1 VIFRTVKEA
10 HRRFHSFTKRNE
22 ESALHP
28 NIRGVVFEIV
38 LSYGGGNEEFD
49 SILKYYSEARTAD
62 QKVVALTGLGFAQS
76 DDLIQR
82 ALKFSTSEEVRN
94 QDIIYAFNGYGLF
107 LFNHVFSVLITKL
120 ALIFF

>member
-1 VIFRTVKEA
+1 
-10 HRRFHSFTKRNE
+10 
-22 ESALHP
+22 
-28 NIRGVVFEIV
+28 
-38 LSYGGGNEEFD
+38 
-49 SILKYYSEARTAD
+49 LKYYSEARTAD

-107 LFNHVFSVLITKL
+107 CI
-120 ALIFF
+120 